1 MVAKKNI
8 DDLKTATVVNLVI
21 AAQADNRAAFGEL
34 FERYN
39 AAVTAT
45 AYRQLGDAN
54 EAQEVC
60 QDVFIKAMEK
70 IHQLRVPECFGSWL
84 KSIARRTAINRA
96 VRRGPVIPVDPVN
109 LASNCSDEPS
119 AEDTLLAHEREDHVH
134 AGLSRLKELD
144 RATLTSF
151 YIEGHSLREMSV
163 EFDAPLGTIK
173 RRLHTARKRLEQ
185 EVEELMAV

>member
-1 MVAKKNI
+1 MGTQTNTE
-8 DDLKTATVVNLVI
+8 LKAATVKALVI
-21 AAQADNRAAFGEL
+21 AAQAGDRAAFGEL
-34 FERYN
+34 YVRYQG
-39 AAVTAT
+39 AVTAT
-45 AYRQLGDAN
+45 AYRQLSNTA

-96 VRRGPVIPVDPVN
+96 VRRGPVIAVDPVN
-109 LASNCSDEPS
+109 LAANSSDDQS
-119 AEDTLLAHEREDHVH
+119 AEDAALENERQEQVH
-134 AGLSRLKELD
+134 AGLGRLKELD
-144 RATLTSF
+144 RVTLQAF
-151 YIEGHSLREMSV
+151 YIEGSSLREMSDQF
-163 EFDAPLGTIK
+163 EAPLGTIK